1 MRRRLI
7 LTLLLLTVSVGT
19 ARTVA
24 ASPDCSKWVAEY
36 RQKLENDQRVRRAM
50 VAQRRARAYA
60 KRKVAGYV
68 KPKPRVVTASDHPR
82 PRRPH
87 LTPAEM
93 MKRFKIVCGDLPNDE
108 TATALPPEPPPA
120 YALARPF
127 TPGVENPVP
136 VDTPPPTITGLIPPV
151 TPETPLVPSTPS
163 IPTGPGIPPI
173 GPPVI
178 PPAPPAVPEPNT
190 LLMVASGVAGLARM
204 AYRKRK

>member
-36 RQKLENDQRVRRAM
+36 RQKLENDQRVRRAV

-60 KRKVAGYV
+60 KRKVAGYI
-68 KPKPRVVTASDHPR
+68 KPKPRVITASTHPR

-93 MKRFKIVCGDLPNDE
+93 MKRFKIVCGDLPDDE
-108 TATALPPEPPPA
+108 TATALPPQLPPA
-120 YALARPF
+120 FALARPF
-127 TPGVENPVP
+127 TPGVENNVP
-136 VDTPPPTITGLIPPV
+136 VDTPPPTITGLVPPV
-151 TPETPLVPSTPS
+151 TPPVSPIVPS

-178 PPAPPAVPEPNT
+178 PPTPPAVPEPNT

-204 AYRKRK
+204 AYRKRR

>member
-1 MRRRLI
+1 MRRRLV

-50 VAQRRARAYA
+50 ATQRRARAYM

-68 KPKPRVVTASDHPR
+68 KPKPRVINVADHPR
-82 PRRPH
+82 PRRPR
-87 LTPAEM
+87 LTPADL
-93 MKRFKIVCGDLPNDE
+93 MKRFKIVCGDLPDDE
-108 TATALPPEPPPA
+108 TATVLPPDPPPA
-120 YALARPF
+120 FALARPF
-127 TPGVENPVP
+127 IPGVENNVP
-136 VDTPPPTITGLIPPV
+136 IDTPPPTVTGLVPTTPQSPPI
-151 TPETPLVPSTPS
+151 PS

-173 GPPVI
+173 EPPPPVN
-178 PPAPPAVPEPNT
+178 PPIPPAVPEPNT

>member
-36 RQKLENDQRVRRAM
+36 RQKLENDQRVRRAV

-60 KRKVAGYV
+60 RRKVAGYV
-68 KPKPRVVTASDHPR
+68 KPKPRVVTASHPR

-93 MKRFKIVCGDLPNDE
+93 MKRFNIVCGDLPNDE
-108 TATALPPEPPPA
+108 TATALPPQLPPTF
-120 YALARPF
+120 ALARPF
-127 TPGVENPVP
+127 TPGVENTIP
-136 VDTPPPTITGLIPPV
+136 VDTPPPTIAPPVSPV
-151 TPETPLVPSTPS
+151 TPETPLAPSF
-163 IPTGPGIPPI
+163 PTGPGIPPI

-178 PPAPPAVPEPNT
+178 PPTPPAVPEPNT

-204 AYRKRK
+204 VYRKRR